1 MTDNNTKRKVRSL
14 KAVKAK
20 FLESHPKI
28 EEWIR
33 FTVDD
38 QPDAK
43 EFRIHSPIF
52 QTNAEKMAF
61 VKAQESGDEFEMAK
75 ALLGDQWD
83 AFDRAGG
90 SVSVLLLLL
99 NDVADEMT
107 ETDSEGNP
115 TTR

>member
-1 MTDNNTKRKVRSL
+1 MTDNSTKRRIRSL

-28 EEWIR
+28 QEWIR

-38 QPDAK
+38 RPDAK

-52 QTNAEKMAF
+52 QTNAEKRAF
-61 VKAQESGDEFEMAK
+61 AKAQESGDDFEMAK

-83 AFDRAGG
+83 AFDREGG

-99 NDVADEMT
+99 NEVTDEMI
-107 ETDSEGNP
+107 DADNEGNP
-115 TTR
+115 TM